1 MYRISYLLRQMTMG
15 MLKLISSLPRSIS
28 RILSTLKP
36 LSIYVMGLFYVS
48 VGYKHFQDPEWF
60 IQIVPPILP
69 FKLTLVYISGIFEIL
84 LGILLMVP
92 AFQSIAARGLI
103 ILLICVYPANIYLAL
118 TSGAA
123 MNTSPEIAWGRLPL
137 QFVFLGLAYWHSKDQ

>member
-1 MYRISYLLRQMTMG
+1 MEVLNLL
-15 MLKLISSLPRSIS
+15 SSLARSILK
-28 RILSTLKP
+28 IVATLKP

-69 FKLTLVYISGIFEIL
+69 FKLTLVYLSGLFEIL

-118 TSGAA
+118 TNGTA
-123 MNTSPEIAWGRLPL
+123 MNTSPEIAWGRLPF

>member
-1 MYRISYLLRQMTMG
+1 MG
-15 MLKLISSLPRSIS
+15 MLNLISSMARSILK
-28 RILSTLKP
+28 ILAILKP
-36 LSIYVMGLFYVS
+36 LSIYVMGLFYAI

-69 FKLTLVYISGIFEIL
+69 FKLTLVYISGLFEIL

-118 TSGAA
+118 TNGAA
-123 MNTSPEIAWGRLPL
+123 MNISPEIAWGRLPF